1 LKRTLSTTSF
11 FGEVFSAENTVTT
24 FSAGSSG
31 QIEQRTLTH
40 TQLPSQQQFAVL
52 PFYLQVTPNQF
63 LPAGT
68 YTDSIDLNVYT
79 PGSDQSEDSIPV
91 DIEVLVSQFVGLNVG
106 DINVFDPQYQ
116 GGYGMD
122 FETLQSFVSL
132 STNVVALANS
142 PCTISASSANNG
154 SMKHESLDEYIPYQ
168 FSFAQAS
175 VDLSGSQ
182 TNQVVVLGSTNITS
196 STGDVYQISVE
207 IGQFDWKPV
216 GDYHDTISF
225 EIEAY

>member
-1 LKRTLSTTSF
+1 
-11 FGEVFSAENTVTT
+11 
-24 FSAGSSG
+24 
-31 QIEQRTLTH
+31 
-40 TQLPSQQQFAVL
+40 
-52 PFYLQVTPNQF
+52 
-63 LPAGT
+63 
-68 YTDSIDLNVYT
+68 
-79 PGSDQSEDSIPV
+79 
-91 DIEVLVSQFVGLNVG
+91 
-106 DINVFDPQYQ
+106 
-116 GGYGMD
+116 MD

-154 SMKHESLDEYIPYQ
+154 SMKHESLDSIFPI
-168 FSFAQAS
+168 SSPSLKAS
-175 VDLSGSQ
+175 IDPSGSQ